1 MSSLNCNLTTPSLV
15 SFSVKHRVISAN
27 FWSHHYIYMGSQTID
42 TLEGKGL
49 VLTRPSTI
57 SKGHWAE
64 PPTLTITKVQN
75 RWRKQWQKF
84 KRQSRYMHTCREPIR
99 PSTRVVVIT
108 NYSLSPWLRSARFSV
123 LDTTLQHTPT
133 CLFLFAFLFFFC
145 ALLYISHCVPCICFV
160 FHSSSVCIQPSRTR
174 RRTRTERERER
185 ERERPS
191 LIQAWREEKK
201 KVKWICRVS

>member
-1 MSSLNCNLTTPSLV
+1 M
-15 SFSVKHRVISAN
+15 
-27 FWSHHYIYMGSQTID
+27 
-42 TLEGKGL
+42 
-49 VLTRPSTI
+49 LTRPSTI

-64 PPTLTITKVQN
+64 QPTLTIRKVQN

-108 NYSLSPWLRSARFSV
+108 NYSLSLPGCGQHVFQFQIRPCNTPPRAYSSWRSF
-123 LDTTLQHTPT
+123 
-133 CLFLFAFLFFFC
+133 FFFC

-174 RRTRTERERER
+174 RRTRTERERE
-185 ERERPS
+185 
-191 LIQAWREEKK
+191 A
-201 KVKWICRVS
+201 